1 MLVFLPDSSAQN
13 PTQEAV
19 KAAYLF
25 KLKNYVE
32 WPTRLS
38 SPSNGRAVIGV
49 IGADEVFDALRH
61 MPAMRDPASSGVTVR
76 KVSAG
81 ESLEGLHIL
90 FVGES
95 AWRRASSLVAEARR
109 HSILIVSESE
119 GAVFTGSIVN
129 FRLVDERVRLEIS
142 LESAEKSNLRLS
154 SQILALALTV
164 VREKQK

>member
-1 MLVFLPDSSAQN
+1 MLVCMSAATAQP

-32 WPTRLS
+32 WPTR
-38 SPSNGRAVIGV
+38 PSLASHGRTVIGV
-49 IGADEVFDALRH
+49 IGADEVFEALRQ
-61 MPAMRDPASSGVTVR
+61 MPAMRDPASSGVTLR
-76 KVSAG
+76 KVSVG

-90 FVGES
+90 FVGEA
-95 AWRRASSLVAEARR
+95 AWRRASNLVTEARK
-109 HSILIVSESE
+109 HSILVVSESD

-129 FRLVDERVRLEIS
+129 FRLVDERIRLEIS
-142 LESAEKSNLRLS
+142 LEAAEKSNLKLS

-164 VREKQK
+164 VREKNK